1 MVSPFTTIGIR
12 LVFSMIFGIKLG
24 LGVMG
29 IAYAMCLDW
38 IIRGIIFG
46 ARVKGGRWKEF
57 KVI

>member
-1 MVSPFTTIGIR
+1 
-12 LVFSMIFGIKLG
+12 MIFGIKLG